1 MKKTIS
7 SFVVLFSLSIFSY
20 SQNSSFDGSVILE
33 DGNEK
38 EVTVS
43 LQSNRGFT
51 SVKVYDSEANDIEYY
66 IGQIK
71 EIRLSDGRVLLT
83 NQIEFNKNLNESDR
97 KKVYMEEIING
108 KISLYRLYD
117 VELKYGIYFQGSYK
131 ALQSIRENGFENGL
145 YKSEFYRI
153 SNIGQCE
160 LVSEIQ
166 SLKFSEIRFIYLTNK
181 INNCFDEDY
190 IPQEIERKEKKKHE
204 LGFRI
209 GSTFSSIDF
218 IANEGNERY
227 ENELEFNYSVGLNI
241 GIDFNPSII
250 GEWLFINSGIEYRG
264 YTFKGNESNGIRY
277 SNEMKFGE
285 FILNGGVEF
294 RKEFNGFN
302 FAISGGRGFHF
313 ERKSKKINRVNIT
326 YDFVRND
333 GNVFPTTDEIFTTD
347 YMNSKYFTWYVSPSI
362 FREIK
367 KDVLAGIK
375 IKSIYRSN
383 EVATAKSDIHSDD
396 FNFDYSLNVFVR
408 FRFF

>member
-166 SLKFSEIRFIYLTNK
+166 SLKFSEIRFIYLT
-181 INNCFDEDY
+181 
-190 IPQEIERKEKKKHE
+190 
-204 LGFRI
+204 
-209 GSTFSSIDF
+209 
-218 IANEGNERY
+218 
-227 ENELEFNYSVGLNI
+227 
-241 GIDFNPSII
+241 
-250 GEWLFINSGIEYRG
+250 
-264 YTFKGNESNGIRY
+264 
-277 SNEMKFGE
+277 
-285 FILNGGVEF
+285 
-294 RKEFNGFN
+294 
-302 FAISGGRGFHF
+302 
-313 ERKSKKINRVNIT
+313 
-326 YDFVRND
+326 
-333 GNVFPTTDEIFTTD
+333 
-347 YMNSKYFTWYVSPSI
+347 
-362 FREIK
+362 
-367 KDVLAGIK
+367 
-375 IKSIYRSN
+375 
-383 EVATAKSDIHSDD
+383 
-396 FNFDYSLNVFVR
+396 
-408 FRFF
+408 

>member
-66 IGQIK
+66 I
-71 EIRLSDGRVLLT
+71 
-83 NQIEFNKNLNESDR
+83 EFNKNLNESDR
-97 KKVYMEEIING
+97 KKVYMEEIINC

-190 IPQEIERKEKKKHE
+190 IPQEIERKEKKKPKNKKDKK
-204 LGFRI
+204 
-209 GSTFSSIDF
+209 S
-218 IANEGNERY
+218 
-227 ENELEFNYSVGLNI
+227 
-241 GIDFNPSII
+241 
-250 GEWLFINSGIEYRG
+250 
-264 YTFKGNESNGIRY
+264 
-277 SNEMKFGE
+277 
-285 FILNGGVEF
+285 
-294 RKEFNGFN
+294 
-302 FAISGGRGFHF
+302 
-313 ERKSKKINRVNIT
+313 KSKK
-326 YDFVRND
+326 
-333 GNVFPTTDEIFTTD
+333 
-347 YMNSKYFTWYVSPSI
+347 
-362 FREIK
+362 
-367 KDVLAGIK
+367 
-375 IKSIYRSN
+375 RS
-383 EVATAKSDIHSDD
+383 
-396 FNFDYSLNVFVR
+396 
-408 FRFF
+408 